1 MWAEKSVLIENL
13 LPKRTAFA
21 AVDETGDRVKLER
34 LERENFQLREH
45 VVTLRRE
52 VVSEV
57 QVELSNNMTNE
68 VSSDDDEHTD
78 TCDSSRVDSC
88 RTSLQNELKKS
99 PAKYRACTFWL
110 MLSWPIFMISL
121 FLVICVH
128 DLVCS
133 VAFPNYVRDHLDPT
147 LATCW
152 QNTTGSLWTPATD
165 LLPLWSGNINAWAAR
180 GSGGPCDHIFLPTGL
195 WIYIIVL
202 PWGWFLTVRASIR
215 ARHVCAKKQKMM
227 MLTNKMLRAGTR
239 KEHGKEVSHRLV
251 DDFLKSTQRIIWK
264 HAVYVILFQLSML
277 VFDSIFSGFTTAWC
291 VLYQMF
297 WFGFGASLLQVR
309 PVVMFAVKLSQT
321 MVDEFIWEI
330 EAGRTYCIE
339 RQHRPLSWVQLATQH
354 HRLER
359 ELSDL
364 WRDVNLLAFFPGVPF
379 LIFGFL
385 HFLGDTSL
393 FHAVFLGAYCWMS
406 AGIFH
411 ICCLS
416 PIASVSSMFN
426 TSAAFKAPDP
436 TKHARSIHAVV
447 RRFANEVRTQKEQ
460 QEYNMMLQ
468 YVATHKIS
476 VYIGIP
482 KIVMARV
489 DRSHI
494 ESMFYTVTFKL
505 PTFLALLFAV
515 RKYFVY

>member
-1 MWAEKSVLIENL
+1 M
-13 LPKRTAFA
+13 
-21 AVDETGDRVKLER
+21 G
-34 LERENFQLREH
+34 
-45 VVTLRRE
+45 
-52 VVSEV
+52 
-57 QVELSNNMTNE
+57 
-68 VSSDDDEHTD
+68 
-78 TCDSSRVDSC
+78 
-88 RTSLQNELKKS
+88 
-99 PAKYRACTFWL
+99 
-110 MLSWPIFMISL
+110 
-121 FLVICVH
+121 
-128 DLVCS
+128 
-133 VAFPNYVRDHLDPT
+133 
-147 LATCW
+147 
-152 QNTTGSLWTPATD
+152 
-165 LLPLWSGNINAWAAR
+165 
-180 GSGGPCDHIFLPTGL
+180 
-195 WIYIIVL
+195 
-202 PWGWFLTVRASIR
+202 
-215 ARHVCAKKQKMM
+215 
-227 MLTNKMLRAGTR
+227 
-239 KEHGKEVSHRLV
+239 
-251 DDFLKSTQRIIWK
+251 
-264 HAVYVILFQLSML
+264 
-277 VFDSIFSGFTTAWC
+277 
-291 VLYQMF
+291 
-297 WFGFGASLLQVR
+297 
-309 PVVMFAVKLSQT
+309 KLSQT

-364 WRDVNLLAFFPGVPF
+364 WRDVNLL
-379 LIFGFL
+379 
-385 HFLGDTSL
+385 
-393 FHAVFLGAYCWMS
+393 AVFLGAYCWMS

-460 QEYNMMLQ
+460 QEYNMMLE

-482 KIVMARV
+482 KVVMVGV